1 MDLSSPVVIGL
12 IIAVVIALI
21 FFVLFLVAL
30 GSKKKVKRQTEEKYE
45 QQEQNIKKSHEEAL
59 EKERIQNKKT
69 ITKQQEDYNH
79 MVSTK
84 DREIDALKLFSKN
97 HSEYVTDMRLI
108 GIRERLVKE
117 KRIRPEDMHIM
128 ANIFLPK
135 DGFNNIERISHL
147 VLTRTGLYIIDSQ
160 LLKGHVYNGIS
171 GGQFKDLPP
180 MEQVFDTL
188 DLYKSRPQTIVMDQN
203 DDKRSLSFVN
213 YSDQI
218 EAIKQLAEDLQKHL
232 GAKYTPTSILYFN
245 PKNEGDVTISNYNQN
260 SAVKVLVGAEQLDE
274 FFNKFVFHGRIQYN
288 VEDLQQM
295 MDKIESFN

>member
-30 GSKKKVKRQTEEKYE
+30 GSKKKLSDKQ
-45 QQEQNIKKSHEEAL
+45 KKSMNNKNKTLKSLMKKL

-128 ANIFLPK
+128 ANIFQRMALIIL
-135 DGFNNIERISHL
+135 NEL
-147 VLTRTGLYIIDSQ
+147 VFSWYLTETGLYIIDSQ

-188 DLYKSRPQTIVMDQN
+188 DLDKSRPQTIVMDQN

-218 EAIKQLAEDLQKHL
+218 EAIKQLAEDLQKEL

-274 FFNKFVFHGRIQYN
+274 FFNKFVFHGRIEYN